1 MDVTAVLDRRVWK
14 GRDARPYPRRAQR
27 PSSEPTHRPTDMA
40 LDPPNSSPLLPRLSH
55 HSQAF
60 PQECHAGAKLLPPM
74 ANPKRKQSKRR
85 SANRRAANAFKA
97 PEFAKDPTDGSTFRP
112 HRVNPKNGMYR
123 GRQVLNVEV

>member
-1 MDVTAVLDRRVWK
+1 MPDVYSDPFTNTREPVFP
-14 GRDARPYPRRAQR
+14 GR
-27 PSSEPTHRPTDMA
+27 TH
-40 LDPPNSSPLLPRLSH
+40 
-55 HSQAF
+55 F
-60 PQECHAGAKLLPPM
+60 KFLPPM

-97 PEFAKDPTDGSTFRP
+97 PEFAKDPTDGSAFRP

>member
-1 MDVTAVLDRRVWK
+1 M
-14 GRDARPYPRRAQR
+14 
-27 PSSEPTHRPTDMA
+27 THREPA
-40 LDPPNSSPLLPRLSH
+40 LYSDPFNRISR
-55 HSQAF
+55 AF
-60 PQECHAGAKLLPPM
+60 PGTPALKKASIM

-97 PEFAKDPTDGSTFRP
+97 PEFAKDPTDGSAFRP

>member
-1 MDVTAVLDRRVWK
+1 MTHPFATLYCEPFIAHRRRFRERLQTA
-14 GRDARPYPRRAQR
+14 PF
-27 PSSEPTHRPTDMA
+27 TH
-40 LDPPNSSPLLPRLSH
+40 
-55 HSQAF
+55 
-60 PQECHAGAKLLPPM
+60 M

-97 PEFAKDPTDGSTFRP
+97 PEFAKDPTDGSAFRP